1 VNGQRVAI
9 PGSEIQHP
17 KGARWSPAPVQERIR
32 VTIYLRR
39 QADAGPG
46 GSLAETLLSGRFQP
60 MSREEAAEKLGA
72 NPEDL
77 NAVHAFAQQY
87 GLCVC
92 DENAA
97 ARTVCV
103 EGTVQQMAVAFQVD
117 LGLLEGANGS
127 YLSYKGPL
135 TVPAS
140 LKDVL
145 TAVLGLDRRPSA
157 RGAGNS
163 ETLAC

>member
-1 VNGQRVAI
+1 M
-9 PGSEIQHP
+9 
-17 KGARWSPAPVQERIR
+17 
-32 VTIYLRR
+32 TIYLRR
-39 QADAGPG
+39 RADVGPG
-46 GSLAETLLSGRFQP
+46 GNVAETLVSGRFQP
-60 MSREEAAEKLGA
+60 ISREEAAEKLGA

-77 NAVHAFAQQY
+77 KAVRAFAQQY

-103 EGTVQQMAVAFQVD
+103 EGTVQQMASAFQAD
-117 LGLLEGANGS
+117 FGILEGANGS

-135 TVPAS
+135 LVPAS

-145 TAVLGLDRRPSA
+145 TAVLGLDRRPLA
-157 RGAGNS
+157 RRAGNS